1 MGPIWILEN
10 LYLICLKKN
19 LSFKTHLKKMDTRQ
33 AIKALETNQL
43 PLYFTPQPV
52 SKKLWVSAFWGI
64 LLFLKI
70 RGFFGFKKGAFK

>member
-1 MGPIWILEN
+1 
-10 LYLICLKKN
+10 
-19 LSFKTHLKKMDTRQ
+19 MDTRQ